1 MLPHTIR
8 HYRTCFPDCVITI
21 FDNYS
26 TDKSCEI
33 AEKHGCHIRKYES
46 GDKQDEKYLM
56 WVRSHLWKE
65 FVTEGWVIM
74 CDMDEWLDITDAELE
89 EEDSKGTTILMTQG
103 FNMVGESQTADYSDI
118 SLFDL
123 KRGYYDDNLSKRICF
138 KHPTVAI
145 EFWWGAHKCFPH
157 GEIHYSEKTYFLK
170 HYNAIGEA
178 YLISKLQ
185 NRYLRNLE
193 NVMNGINGHYT
204 NDVDKIKGEYR
215 RFVGMSVD
223 YPMGRYNL

>member
-1 MLPHTIR
+1 
-8 HYRTCFPDCVITI
+8 
-21 FDNYS
+21 
-26 TDKSCEI
+26 
-33 AEKHGCHIRKYES
+33 
-46 GDKQDEKYLM
+46 
-56 WVRSHLWKE
+56 
-65 FVTEGWVIM
+65 
-74 CDMDEWLDITDAELE
+74 
-89 EEDSKGTTILMTQG
+89 MTQG

-157 GEIHYSEKTYFLK
+157 GEIRYSEKTYFLK

-204 NDVDKIKGEYR
+204 NDVEKIKGEYR

-223 YPMGRYNL
+223 YPMGRYHL